1 MKSELFMCLPMSL
14 PVGVQKHPEYEVD
27 AALAFTAPML
37 GPYISF
43 LESQGGS
50 GAERTEETSVGA

>member
-1 MKSELFMCLPMSL
+1 MCLPMSL